1 MKHKYIFLLGII
13 CIYFLFNEIKN
24 DMINCAM
31 TSLSIIFGFNMA
43 YMSAIYTNEKFNKIL
58 KQNKQL
64 TPFLTNNKK
73 FLYSIIYVLIG
84 VFVCSMIGNATYNI
98 NIEKTLFENITVNIK
113 LQIQLY
119 LLAVVGTLYIFIQ
132 TAKSIDDFIIV
143 YKNSYSNYLEK
154 KLNK

>member
-24 DMINCAM
+24 DMINCAL

-98 NIEKTLFENITVNIK
+98 RIEKTLFENITVNIK

-119 LLAVVGTLYIFIQ
+119 LIAVIGTLYIFMQ
-132 TAKSIDDFIIV
+132 T
-143 YKNSYSNYLEK
+143 K
-154 KLNK
+154 KV

>member
-84 VFVCSMIGNATYNI
+84 VFVCSMIGNTTYNI
-98 NIEKTLFENITVNIK
+98 RIEKTLFENITVNIK

-119 LLAVVGTLYIFIQ
+119 LIAVIGTLYIFMQ
-132 TAKSIDDFIIV
+132 TKKSIDDFIIV
-143 YKNSYSNYLEK
+143 YKNSYSDYLEK
-154 KLNK
+154 KLKK